1 MVHMTMDVW
10 LRMDVDPSFTLLAE
24 MSERR
29 CYYNGQR
36 YIRAEDAG
44 AADELISFLRKA
56 GHEVERKQ
64 PPEQRGFDGWTKF
77 AVSRAIDFPKRIF
90 I

>member
-1 MVHMTMDVW
+1 
-10 LRMDVDPSFTLLAE
+10 MDVDPSFTLLAE

-36 YIRAEDAG
+36 YIRAEDAR
-44 AADELISFLRKA
+44 AADELISFLRQA

-64 PPEQRGFDGWTKF
+64 PPEQKKFDGWTKF
-77 AVSRAIDFPKRIF
+77 AVANSIDQPKRIF